1 METHRATQEPE
12 PGTHTLYEIL
22 IASQI
27 DGRWSEWF
35 EGLTITLP
43 TANTSR
49 LRGPLADQAA
59 LFGVLKKI
67 HNLGLVL
74 LSVARLESPDAE
86 PQSGEKGA

>member
-1 METHRATQEPE
+1 METQEPK
-12 PGTHTLYEIL
+12 PGSHTLYEIL
-22 IASQI
+22 IGTQI

-35 EGLTITLP
+35 EGLTITSP
-43 TANTSR
+43 TANTTR

-74 LSVARLESPDAE
+74 ISVARIESPDTE
-86 PQSGEKGA
+86 PQPGEKGA